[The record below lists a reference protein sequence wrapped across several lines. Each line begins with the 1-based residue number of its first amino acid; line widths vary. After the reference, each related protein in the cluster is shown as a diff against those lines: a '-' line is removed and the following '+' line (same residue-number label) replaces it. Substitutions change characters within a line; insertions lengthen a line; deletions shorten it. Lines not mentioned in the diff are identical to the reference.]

1 MVRAARGGRV
11 GTVRVVPAA
20 DPADPADPAVLV
32 APEGRAAPAA
42 AGSGVAALAV
52 AGAAVVA
59 LALAGSA
66 AVWRWS
72 QDDPVGGWLWWLCA
86 GSAAVALAASAV
98 LRGRDPQAPVG
109 VGTRAA
115 GFLLLTLV
123 AVFLA
128 AQVAGTVRERLGRPR
143 STAAR
148 VTGCRVSGQEPGG
161 EGNGLGAKTYACTFR
176 WSVEGREFGAE
187 RPEGPYEQGEEVTV
201 WLDERGRM
209 STGRPSWVSVPLFAA
224 PFPFAVFGAVFLG
237 RWAARDA
244 VGWWRR
250 AVRE

>member
-1 MVRAARGGRV
+1 MGAGAVRAGVVGAGPVRGCV
-11 GTVRVVPAA
+11 
-20 DPADPADPAVLV
+20 
-32 APEGRAAPAA
+32 
-42 AGSGVAALAV
+42 AV
-52 AGAAVVA
+52 AVAAVVA

-72 QDDPVGGWLWWLCA
+72 QDDPMGGWLGWLCA

-109 VGTRAA
+109 MGTRAV

-143 STAAR
+143 STTAR

-209 STGRPSWVSVPLFAA
+209 STGRPSRVSVPLFAA
-224 PFPFAVFGAVFLG
+224 PVPFAVFGAVFLG

-250 AVRE
+250 AARE

>member
-1 MVRAARGGRV
+1 M
-11 GTVRVVPAA
+11 
-20 DPADPADPAVLV
+20 
-32 APEGRAAPAA
+32 
-42 AGSGVAALAV
+42 
-52 AGAAVVA
+52 
-59 LALAGSA
+59 
-66 AVWRWS
+66 
-72 QDDPVGGWLWWLCA
+72 GGWLWWLCA

-128 AQVAGTVRERLGRPR
+128 
-143 STAAR
+143 AAR